1 MTADDTLD
9 VAGIREAA
17 EKALPGPW
25 TSEKVGSATLDLWY
39 VNGPDWPNGR
49 TSHIAQVAGRA
60 MGDTAE
66 FIATMDPPTTL
77 ALLDA
82 LVAARAEVE
91 RLRIG
96 LDGAH
101 GNADRMRKSLLDER
115 DAIAE
120 KIAVAIEAEM
130 RRHDGAQIGFS
141 GKGDTYAHAARIAR
155 EVGKA

>member
-1 MTADDTLD
+1 MGGDVD
-9 VAGIREAA
+9 VAAIREAA
-17 EKALPGPW
+17 ERSLPGPW
-25 TSEKVGSATLDLWY
+25 TSEKVGSATLDLWH

-49 TSHIAQVAGRA
+49 TSHIVQVAGRA

-82 LVAARAEVE
+82 LDAARAEVE
-91 RLRIG
+91 RLTIKH
-96 LDGAH
+96 AVI
-101 GNADRMRKSLLDER
+101 DRMAEQRDELRAER

-120 KIAVAIEAEM
+120 KIAVAIEAACPGCEM
-130 RRHDGAQIGFS
+130 AVECDYQI
-141 GKGDTYAHAARIAR
+141 AARIAR